1 MSQLHYII
9 PLRETIIDND
19 WSVIKD
25 FDTDLPHKEM
35 IKEEI
40 LKDWNKSNIFNY
52 MSDKFKEKV
61 HSMSM
66 DVKENKDK
74 RLEAIIHVNTN
85 PGIQMRQALKSMITE
100 ELDGQMSDGW
110 GEGFFGYNN
119 IMTAEDGTKFI
130 VE

>member
-19 WSVIKD
+19 CSAINE

-40 LKDWNKSNIFNY
+40 LKDWNKSNIFDY

-66 DVKENKDK
+66 TVKENKNK

>member
-19 WSVIKD
+19 CSAINE

-52 MSDKFKEKV
+52 MSDKFKHV
-61 HSMSM
+61 YDS
-66 DVKENKDK
+66 K
-74 RLEAIIHVNTN
+74 RK
-85 PGIQMRQALKSMITE
+85 QK
-100 ELDGQMSDGW
+100 
-110 GEGFFGYNN
+110 
-119 IMTAEDGTKFI
+119 
-130 VE
+130 